1 MQPDRDFW
9 SVLRQAYHYAVAVT
23 LSYAVADSDKVNLKK
38 ICVVIERLD
47 TLFFVLPSNVAT
59 ASYSAVQILHGSRHH
74 MMQATEHTWN
84 TSEYITHFSYKVSVH
99 KQLLQC
105 AMYILFT

>member
-1 MQPDRDFW
+1 
-9 SVLRQAYHYAVAVT
+9 
-23 LSYAVADSDKVNLKK
+23 VADSDKVNFK

-47 TLFFVLPSNVAT
+47 KLFFLLPLNVAT
-59 ASYSAVQILHGSRHH
+59 ASYSAVQILHGSRRH

-84 TSEYITHFSYKVSVH
+84 TSEYIAHFSYKVSVH